1 MSLRTGPAV
10 LDAVLRDYA
19 LANRFGQSAEGRS
32 SAAGWTR
39 RRLAPLQKLWRAHG
53 PRAG

>member
-1 MSLRTGPAV
+1 MSLRMGPAV
-10 LDAVLRDYA
+10 LDAVLRAYA
-19 LANRFGQSAEGRS
+19 LANRDGQSAEGRS

-39 RRLAPLQKLWRAHG
+39 RRLAALLKLWRAHG